1 MTTTKRNLVRG
12 AATCPGHGLRSISGR
27 NRKVAASASASRRVS
42 RLRRAAL
49 LLGFA
54 ISLAVGGT
62 ASARADVDL
71 AIIGGRVIDPETGL
85 DAIRNVGIS
94 GGKIVA
100 VTTDDIRARR
110 LIDARNLVVS
120 PGFIDLHSHGQQLP
134 AARMQAFDGVTTALE
149 LELGMLPIDRYYA
162 EMAREGRPIHYG
174 ASASWAAARQAVMD
188 QLPLTPSIEAF
199 QKAAHFPNWSSQIAS
214 DAQIESM
221 ASILRTA
228 LDKGALGIGFNLGYA
243 PPSGRKEYYEINR
256 LAASYDV
263 PTFTHVRF
271 ISTEEP
277 LSSFEAFEEMVAVS
291 ASTGAHMHVSHLNS
305 TTLRDIPRVLR
316 LIADAQSH
324 QVPITVESY
333 PYPAASTVIGAAM
346 FRGPNWQERLGGVRY
361 EDFEYEGRALDEA
374 SFKAL
379 QAKDPGAIIV
389 YKYLRTD
396 SSPQDQAMLDQAV
409 LFPGSA
415 IASDTMP
422 WTVDGK
428 MQSGD
433 QWPLP
438 ANAFSHPRSAGTFS
452 RFLREYVRERRL
464 ISLPDALRRIT
475 LVPAQI
481 LEKAVPQM
489 RSKGRLQVGADAD
502 ISVFDPEAV
511 TDRATFSTPSQS
523 SSGMRWVI
531 VSGTPVIAK
540 GVLDR
545 SAFPGRPIRRP
556 ELPAAD

>member
-1 MTTTKRNLVRG
+1 MSGMHRAI
-12 AATCPGHGLRSISGR
+12 AARSFPGG
-27 NRKVAASASASRRVS
+27 RVS
-42 RLRRAAL
+42 HIRRAIL
-49 LLGFA
+49 LLG
-54 ISLAVGGT
+54 SAVTLVIGGT
-62 ASARADVDL
+62 ASARADYDL
-71 AIIGGRVIDPETGL
+71 AIVGGRVIDPETGL

-94 GGKIVA
+94 GGKIA
-100 VTTDDIRARR
+100 VVTAENIRARKR
-110 LIDARNLVVS
+110 IDARNLVVS

-188 QLPLTPSIEAF
+188 QLPLSPSIEAF

-214 DAQIESM
+214 EAQIEAM
-221 ASILRTA
+221 ASILRKA
-228 LDKGALGIGFNLGYA
+228 LDEGALGIGFNLGYA

-256 LAASYDV
+256 LAASYEV

-305 TTLRDIPRVLR
+305 TTLRDIPRILR
-316 LIADAQSH
+316 LIADAQSRH
-324 QVPITVESY
+324 VPITVESY

-346 FRGPNWQERLGGVRY
+346 FRGPNWQQRLGGVRY
-361 EDFEYEGRALDEA
+361 EDFEYEGSALDES

-379 QAKDPGAIIV
+379 QARDPGAIIV

-396 SSPQDQAMLDQAV
+396 SSPQDQAMLDQAL

-433 QWPLP
+433 RWPLP

-464 ISLPDALRRIT
+464 ISLPDALRRMT

-489 RSKGRLQVGADAD
+489 RRKGRLQVGADAD
-502 ISVFDPEAV
+502 ISVFDPQAV
-511 TDRATFSTPSQS
+511 TDRATFRAPSQT
-523 SSGMRWVI
+523 SSGMKWVI
-531 VSGTPVIAK
+531 VAGTPVIAE

-545 SAFPGRPIRRP
+545 SAYPGRPIRRSVS
-556 ELPAAD
+556 PAAN